1 MNKSTQLKRNLSL
14 WQVVIIGIA
23 YMTPMTVF
31 DTFGIVSGITEGR
44 VPLTYLIALVA
55 VLFTAQSYGSLVKEY
70 PSSGS
75 AYTYTKSIFGNIAGF
90 MVGWSS
96 LLDYMLL
103 PMINSLLAGIY
114 LQSLLPG
121 VPVWVSILIFT
132 MLVTFFNCCNI
143 KLLANAN
150 FLFVGLPVL
159 LMVVFIYLVVHD
171 LSSAH
176 GIQRVLTFSPLYNG
190 HNSIMPLISGA
201 AILCFSYLGF
211 DAVTTLSGETRQ
223 PEKIIPKAIFY
234 TALSGGVIFFVA
246 AWFIQLY
253 YPDNSAFK
261 NPTEALP
268 EIVLYVGGRLFQ
280 SIFLV
285 AILCNTF
292 ASALASHAS
301 SARLLYIMG
310 KENRITSPVLGF
322 IHPRSKTPLYCVLLT
337 GFISLSSVFFGL
349 DTAVSL
355 ISFGALVAF
364 SAVNICVIAKFAWRE
379 KKIKSARS
387 LFNHLLSPGCGL
399 ISVAFM
405 WLNLDHD
412 AFVLGS
418 VWAVI
423 GLVWVI
429 YSSVSKSSVMAPE

>member
-1 MNKSTQLKRNLSL
+1 MQSNTTSKRNLSL

-31 DTFGIVSGITEGR
+31 DTFGIVSGVTYGR
-44 VPLTYLIALVA
+44 VPLTYLLALVA
-55 VLFTAQSYGSLVKEY
+55 VLFTAQSYGRLVKEY

-75 AYTYTKSIFGNIAGF
+75 AYTYTRSIFGAHTGF

-96 LLDYMLL
+96 LLDYILL

-114 LQSLLPG
+114 LQSLLPA

-132 MLVTFFNCCNI
+132 SLVTFFNCCNI
-143 KLLANAN
+143 KILANAN

-159 LMVVFIYLVVHD
+159 LMVVFIYMVVHD
-171 LSSAH
+171 LSSSH
-176 GIQRVLTFSPLYNG
+176 GIQRVMTLAPLLNQ
-190 HNSIMPLISGA
+190 HHSIMPLISGA

-211 DAVTTLSGETRQ
+211 DAVTTLSGETEN
-223 PEKIIPKAIFY
+223 PSGIIPKAIFY

-301 SARLLYIMG
+301 SARLLNIMG
-310 KENRITSPVLGF
+310 KENRLTSPVFGY
-322 IHPRSKTPLYCVLLT
+322 IHPKTNTPLYCVLLT
-337 GFISLSSVFFGL
+337 GIISLSSIFFGL

-364 SAVNICVIAKFAWRE
+364 SSVNICVIAKFACQE
-379 KKIKSARS
+379 KES
-387 LFNHLLSPGCGL
+387 LHSGIFL
-399 ISVAFM
+399 ITLFHPVA
-405 WLNLDHD
+405 
-412 AFVLGS
+412 G
-418 VWAVI
+418 
-423 GLVWVI
+423 
-429 YSSVSKSSVMAPE
+429 